1 MSQEENSM
9 PTEALDNENLDS
21 FNDITDERTKEFT
34 AMYEQMGLSSEEDS
48 DAAEDPTHRP
58 LSEEDM
64 KQEDHD
70 IMPDYELG
78 DRLGRGGCAIVYE
91 GWRKSDRFHVAIKQ
105 LAIPATADEEEEHI
119 ARRRFYRE
127 AKLITSLKEQHIV
140 QCVDYGVM
148 NEGQPCMVLEYIKG
162 KELGDYL
169 QDPVHCKSE
178 DEQYLSIEKAV
189 DITIQVLQG
198 LSVSHSKTIIHRDI
212 KPGNIMILDDSP
224 ENSPAV
230 KVLDFGIAT
239 VIDSVDNSSTLMTQQ
254 GNIRG
259 TPSYMAPELFTGA
272 ARASVESDLYAVGLV
287 LLECLTNKIAFEG
300 ASFMQVAYMQV
311 NEQPDIPSYIPE
323 CLANV
328 IRKACAKKKDE
339 RYHSADDMISDL
351 RVNLGQAVK
360 EYPRCLA
367 RYRNQK
373 EPSAL
378 SLFWQ
383 AHKKQFFIGGAS
395 VLGFCVLLFIG
406 FVVLLFVW
414 DPEPDEMDAE
424 AQAALEAANAEK
436 AELAAK
442 AQAQQEA
449 MAQEL
454 LATTRDMV
462 HDKVR
467 SSWNNTL
474 VIFDVT
480 ADSEWKKIEDRSAT
494 AKVIEN
500 QRNKGHRTKT
510 TTDDKTVESGGK
522 KTTPRPP
529 KPPKPDPEPVQEQKP
544 AETKKQNTMVLPTGL
559 L

>member
-1 MSQEENSM
+1 MKQTDHAM
-9 PTEALDNENLDS
+9 PPGEFDQREVDQ
-21 FNDITDERTKEFT
+21 FNDITDERTREFT
-34 AMYEQMGLSSEEDS
+34 AVYQQMVGESSDNAVVE
-48 DAAEDPTHRP
+48 EDPTRRP
-58 LSEEDM
+58 LSEEDL

-70 IMPDYELG
+70 IMPDYDIG

-91 GWRKSDRFHVAIKQ
+91 GWRKTDRFHVAIKQ
-105 LAIPATADEEEEHI
+105 LAIPATIDEEEEHI

-127 AKLITSLKEQHIV
+127 AKLITSLQEKHIV

-148 NEGQPCMVLEYIKG
+148 NDGQPCMVLEYIKG

-178 DEQYLSIEKAV
+178 EETYLSIEKAV
-189 DITIQVLQG
+189 SITIQVLEG

-224 ENSPAV
+224 EDNPIV

-323 CLANV
+323 CLANI
-328 IRKACAKKKDE
+328 IRRACAKKRED
-339 RYHSADDMISDL
+339 RYHSADDMIRDL
-351 RVNLGQAVK
+351 RDNLNAAVK
-360 EYPRCLA
+360 AYPKCRAL
-367 RYRNQK
+367 YMNQRA
-373 EPSAL
+373 PSAV

-383 AHKKQFFIGGAS
+383 AHKKH
-395 VLGFCVLLFIG
+395 VLLG
-406 FVVLLFVW
+406 LGVVVSVVVLTFVLLVVMVMAVG
-414 DPEPDEMDAE
+414 DDIEEEENKE

-436 AELAAK
+436 EKLSAEAQAAK
-442 AQAQQEA
+442 EAQQRA
-449 MAQEL
+449 MF
-454 LATTRDMV
+454 TMTMDTV
-462 HDKVR
+462 HEKIR
-467 SSWNNTL
+467 SSWNGAL
-474 VIFDVT
+474 IILD
-480 ADSEWKKIEDRSAT
+480 AT
-494 AKVIEN
+494 AE
-500 QRNKGHRTKT
+500 RELRTMNVPPSAQDEKT
-510 TTDDKTVESGGK
+510 KSVKNTDSGKSETPHKKSGGSK
-522 KTTPRPP
+522 KSGTSSGKKKDVP
-529 KPPKPDPEPVQEQKP
+529 KQEAVPVEEPKKP
-544 AETKKQNTMVLPTGL
+544 KRDTMQLPTGFL
-559 L
+559 

>member
-1 MSQEENSM
+1 MSQEENAM
-9 PTEALDNENLDS
+9 PTEALDCEMGDS

-34 AMYEQMGLSSEEDS
+34 AMYEQMGLSSEDEDVS
-48 DAAEDPTHRP
+48 DDPTHRP

-70 IMPDYELG
+70 IMPDYEIG

-148 NEGQPCMVLEYIKG
+148 SEGQPCMVLEYIKG
-162 KELGDYL
+162 KELGDYM
-169 QDPVHCKSE
+169 QDPIHCKSD

-198 LSVSHSKTIIHRDI
+198 LAVSHSKTIIHRDI

-323 CLANV
+323 CLANI

-339 RYHSADDMISDL
+339 RYHSAEDMISDL

-383 AHKKQFFIGGAS
+383 AHKKQFLIGIGS
-395 VLGFCVLLFIG
+395 VFGFCVLLFIG
-406 FVVLLFVW
+406 FIILVFTLPEEEDEI
-414 DPEPDEMDAE
+414 DPETQAALDAANAENAKLSAE
-424 AQAALEAANAEK
+424 AQAAKE
-436 AELAAK
+436 
-442 AQAQQEA
+442 
-449 MAQEL
+449 AQERERL
-454 LATTRDMV
+454 TTTRELV
-462 HDKVR
+462 HRNVR
-467 SSWNNTL
+467 TSWETT
-474 VIFDVT
+474 IFVFDTT
-480 ADSEWKKIEDRSAT
+480 AESEWKKIEAQLAT
-494 AKVIEN
+494 SKVIEN
-500 QRNKGHRTKT
+500 QRNKRHGSKT
-510 TTDDKTVESGGK
+510 GTEDPKTSGKDSGK
-522 KTTPRPP
+522 KTTPRP
-529 KPPKPDPEPVQEQKP
+529 KPTPDPAEQPAAAPKEP
-544 AETKKQNTMVLPTGL
+544 KKQTTMVLPAGFL
-559 L
+559 

>member
-1 MSQEENSM
+1 M